1 MALSI
6 LNHFYF
12 HNEEAKTTFL
22 IVDVTF
28 ALILHFVRKD
38 VEKRRET
45 EKLGLMKKND
55 ELHEQK
61 KADERALKSNE
72 REKKRYEQNNR
83 GNYKTHEKR
92 NHHPP
97 QHHIQQPKK

>member
-1 MALSI
+1 MYFLYNLS
-6 LNHFYF
+6 FSF
-12 HNEEAKTTFL
+12 VKFRTTFL